1 MKLILTHEVDKLGV
15 AGDVVEVKDGYGRNF
30 LLPRG
35 LATRWT
41 KGGQKQVESIVRA
54 RATRA
59 VKTLEDAQV
68 LKTRLES
75 ATVTLPVRSGG
86 SGRLYGAVT
95 SGDIADA
102 VKSSGAGSIDRRT
115 IQVTTPVRSLGA
127 HEVQVRLH
135 PEVQAKLRLDV
146 VAAQ

>member
-1 MKLILTHEVDKLGV
+1 MKLILTHEVDQLGV

-35 LATRWT
+35 LATHWT

-59 VKTLEDAQV
+59 VKNLEDAQA

-75 ATVTLPVRSGG
+75 ASVTLPVRSGG

-95 SGDIADA
+95 SADIADA
-102 VKSSGAGSIDRRT
+102 VKASGAGSIDRRT
-115 IQVTTPVRSLGA
+115 VQVTTPVRSLGA

-135 PEVQAKLRLDV
+135 PEVQATLRLDV
-146 VAAQ
+146 VAAK